1 MVHMEPCLDLWSR
14 KVSKDMESENC
25 SNNFQNNWGALHKLV
40 LIILVH
46 LTSGEPYNRAALRR
60 GFIAHNEHVRSIV
73 PQHNLLDYEVSEGWE
88 PLCKFLGKSGPD
100 GPFPCVNE
108 GSQMVDRMK
117 VLLFIKALQGFTV
130 PAIVALV
137 SWVIWRSRSWMV
149 YLGWEKFLVL
159 VSFLFTSLRSI
170 LSSYEGGCQP
180 IETYSWTW
188 DTVSEPTT
196 FSPQGWFLSTSTMR
210 HTLLWRLSCNKDPER
225 RLRNGTTMIRDSL
238 GQPMRVVKR
247 WDNQWEVEATERLWR
262 REYIGTLD
270 SLGGSVCS
278 KHSI

>member
-1 MVHMEPCLDLWSR
+1 MSKIPVVRQVNDYQVSLFVLKRCKFFAWVSPVRERYATLCTALRTLGYATYHGTEVFKNTHDMHLKCWEEGLTAKYYNGKPYGRSEFDKLLKNYNVNICRLPEREAVTDPQCALFPDELIAAYPEAKVVLTTRNPDSWIRSMETVYYSILRWYTWNPVLIYDP
-14 KVSKDMESENC
+14 
-25 SNNFQNNWGALHKLV
+25 NNWGALHKLV

-130 PAIVALV
+130 PAIVAL
-137 SWVIWRSRSWMV
+137 
-149 YLGWEKFLVL
+149 
-159 VSFLFTSLRSI
+159 
-170 LSSYEGGCQP
+170 
-180 IETYSWTW
+180 
-188 DTVSEPTT
+188 
-196 FSPQGWFLSTSTMR
+196 
-210 HTLLWRLSCNKDPER
+210 
-225 RLRNGTTMIRDSL
+225 
-238 GQPMRVVKR
+238 
-247 WDNQWEVEATERLWR
+247 
-262 REYIGTLD
+262 
-270 SLGGSVCS
+270 
-278 KHSI
+278 